1 MKPKFSLWPLL
12 TLAAIL
18 LPALYLAYTWPALP
32 SQIPTHFGS
41 DGQANGFTAK
51 QNMWLPCVALPLG
64 LYLLL
69 LLLPRLDP
77 KRRLDTDSL
86 NFQKLTLALV
96 GLMAGLNILS
106 LYAALHPQKQ
116 PGQLLNVVLGLFFA
130 LIGNYLTTVPPNYF
144 VGIRTP
150 WALEFPHIWART
162 HRLGGRLF
170 FLTGLASAALA
181 LIWPG
186 EVATGALL
194 VGVLGTVV
202 ATYAY
207 SFWLYRQQTR
217 LSAGESN

>member
-1 MKPKFSLWPLL
+1 MKSKFSLWQLL

-18 LPALYLAYTWPALP
+18 LPGLYLAYTWPVLP
-32 SQIPTHFGS
+32 SQIPTHFGA

-51 QNMWLPCVALPLG
+51 QSMWLPCVALPLG

-77 KRRLDTDSL
+77 KRRLDTGSR

-96 GLMAGLNILS
+96 GLMAGLDMLS
-106 LYAALHPQKQ
+106 LYAALHPQKH

-150 WALEFPHIWART
+150 WALEFPDNWART
-162 HRLGGRLF
+162 HRLAGRLF
-170 FLTGLASAALA
+170 VVVGMLSVVLGLV
-181 LIWPG
+181 WPG
-186 EVATGALL
+186 EVATTALL

-202 ATYAY
+202 VVYFY
-207 SFWLYRQQTR
+207 SYRLYRQDRKLTGI
-217 LSAGESN
+217 A